1 MNREELKKKMN
12 KFTLEA
18 LKELSPIELLVKHHV
33 VVYSKEDI
41 DEINRGLNLI
51 QNVLDKYNKKLMNN
65 NGR

>member
-51 QNVLDKYNKKLMNN
+51 QKILDKYSKKLLSD

>member
-1 MNREELKKKMN
+1 MNREELRKKMN

-18 LKELSPIELLVKHHV
+18 LKELSPVELLAKHHV
-33 VVYSKEDI
+33 VVYSKDDI